1 LLYGFREERPVVTY
15 LLVAANIVV
24 FGLTYL
30 VGRIWMILLWG
41 LTPINILEANNP
53 LAFLYGLATF
63 FTSMFIHDGI
73 LHIFFNMWALL
84 ILGREVEVTLG
95 RARFTLLYFLSGFVG
110 GLAYVST
117 ALFIPRNLLIPAV
130 GASGAV
136 FGVMGAFAVLFPR
149 RPLAMFFYLIPII
162 APAFVAIAIL
172 AIIQTI
178 LALILPFSS
187 IAYSAHVGG
196 LAVGLAAALIW
207 KRLVMRKHYG
217 YYWALNDF

>member
-1 LLYGFREERPVVTY
+1 MLYGFREERPVVTY
-15 LLVAANIVV
+15 LLVAANIAV

-53 LAFLYGLATF
+53 LAFSYGLATI

-84 ILGREVEVTLG
+84 ILGREVEVALG

>member
-1 LLYGFREERPVVTY
+1 MLYGFREERPVVTY

-53 LAFLYGLATF
+53 LAFLYGLATI

>member
-1 LLYGFREERPVVTY
+1 LYGFREERPVVTY

-53 LAFLYGLATF
+53 LAFLYGLATI

-84 ILGREVEVTLG
+84 ILGREVEVALG

>member
-53 LAFLYGLATF
+53 LAFLYGLATI

>member
-1 LLYGFREERPVVTY
+1 
-15 LLVAANIVV
+15 
-24 FGLTYL
+24 
-30 VGRIWMILLWG
+30 
-41 LTPINILEANNP
+41 
-53 LAFLYGLATF
+53 
-63 FTSMFIHDGI
+63 
-73 LHIFFNMWALL
+73 
-84 ILGREVEVTLG
+84 
-95 RARFTLLYFLSGFVG
+95 
-110 GLAYVST
+110 
-117 ALFIPRNLLIPAV
+117 
-130 GASGAV
+130 
-136 FGVMGAFAVLFPR
+136 
-149 RPLAMFFYLIPII
+149 MFFYLIPII

>member
-1 LLYGFREERPVVTY
+1 
-15 LLVAANIVV
+15 
-24 FGLTYL
+24 
-30 VGRIWMILLWG
+30 
-41 LTPINILEANNP
+41 
-53 LAFLYGLATF
+53 
-63 FTSMFIHDGI
+63 MFIHDGI

-84 ILGREVEVTLG
+84 ILGREVEVALG

-172 AIIQTI
+172 ATIQTI

>member
-1 LLYGFREERPVVTY
+1 MLYGFREVRPVVTY
-15 LLVAANIVV
+15 LLVAANIVI

-30 VGRIWMILLWG
+30 VGKIWMILLWG
-41 LTPINILEANNP
+41 LTPINILEANDP
-53 LAFLYGLATF
+53 LTFSYGLATI

-84 ILGREVEVTLG
+84 ILGREVEVALG

-172 AIIQTI
+172 AVIQTI

-196 LAVGLAAALIW
+196 LAVGFATALVW
-207 KRLVMRKHYG
+207 KRLVVRKYYG
-217 YYWALNDF
+217 YYWALDDF

>member
-1 LLYGFREERPVVTY
+1 LYGFREERPVVTY

-53 LAFLYGLATF
+53 LAFLYGLATI

>member
-1 LLYGFREERPVVTY
+1 LLYGFREVRPVVTY

-30 VGRIWMILLWG
+30 VGRIWIILLWG

-53 LAFLYGLATF
+53 LTFSYGIATI
-63 FTSMFIHDGI
+63 FTSMFIHDGV

-84 ILGREVEVTLG
+84 ILGREVEVALG

-196 LAVGLAAALIW
+196 LAVGFAAALIW
-207 KRLVMRKHYG
+207 KRLVMRKYYG